1 MDETDRCVRPI
12 SSGRAERSFE
22 RMDSPHQI
30 RRTRLDVVPAGLVA
44 GAGALTIAFSA
55 NGGRHGAHP
64 FWLAAVLAESVVAVL
79 YRRRHP
85 FVSLAG
91 VLAAYVVSDALA
103 LILLPLFLVLAV
115 ISATERLTFLAGVA
129 AIAVVVSAPAL
140 QGDSLDA
147 LHVLLPLGVITLAV
161 GAGSLWRDR

>member
-1 MDETDRCVRPI
+1 
-12 SSGRAERSFE
+12 
-22 RMDSPHQI
+22 
-30 RRTRLDVVPAGLVA
+30 
-44 GAGALTIAFSA
+44 
-55 NGGRHGAHP
+55 
-64 FWLAAVLAESVVAVL
+64 
-79 YRRRHP
+79 
-85 FVSLAG
+85 
-91 VLAAYVVSDALA
+91 
-103 LILLPLFLVLAV
+103 LPLFLVLAV